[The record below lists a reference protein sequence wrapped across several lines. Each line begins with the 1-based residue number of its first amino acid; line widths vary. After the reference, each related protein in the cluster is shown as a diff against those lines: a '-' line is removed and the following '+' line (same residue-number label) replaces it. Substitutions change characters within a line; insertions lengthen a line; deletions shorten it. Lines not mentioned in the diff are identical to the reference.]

1 MKTKDF
7 FRTVMMAVMTAAV
20 CMTLTACGGDDKEDD
35 IPGGGAATGIGVHRI
50 DVQYSDN
57 AAGCRVMNIFYGVRK
72 DGSMADLYENGG
84 KLERDA
90 MSGTWYT
97 EELRDLSVQT
107 EDGCGGMVAT
117 LSISGPNG
125 RTVTSDVTV
134 TVVGYVNGKRI
145 KTQVFT
151 LPAGSYTMAA
161 GFTTGDTEEYKETV
175 M

>member
-1 MKTKDF
+1 MKRKVYLLLALVAMVT
-7 FRTVMMAVMTAAV
+7 MTF
-20 CMTLTACGGDDKEDD
+20 TACGGDDKEDD
-35 IPGGGAATGIGVHRI
+35 IPVDAAGTGIGIHRI

-72 DGSMADLYENGG
+72 DGSLGDLYENGK
-84 KLERDA
+84 KLELDDQ
-90 MSGTWYT
+90 SHTWTT
-97 EELRDLSVQT
+97 EEQRDLSIQT
-107 EDGCGGMVAT
+107 EDGCGGMVLT
-117 LSISGPNG
+117 LGISGPNG
-125 RTVTSDVTV
+125 KNVTSDVTV

-161 GFTTGDTEEYKETV
+161 VFATNDTEKHKETV